1 MTQKHFNALSILQS
15 HKDIVDKLSL
25 VAIGS
30 DFVDN
35 LPSRS
40 YRNLSID
47 LRCKL
52 VDWFLY
58 DICFH

>member
-25 VAIGS
+25 VARGS

-52 VDWFLY
+52 VD
-58 DICFH
+58 